1 MLISWVFIGQI
12 TEPVRESRRESKER
26 WNYASRT
33 SKCLCVNHCKFKR
46 LWCLISN
53 KHIIPI
59 L

>member
-46 LWCLISN
+46 LISN
-53 KHIIPI
+53 KQIIPI